1 MDQADIKKA
10 AKLIAAECV
19 QPASNGNGYRLHA
32 CENFPA
38 YTGLGFACA
47 GASAKDLTIE
57 EARAQIADLLAM
69 AMAKGAEMERARVA
83 ALLSERETEA
93 LGKARQLDEGAALHR
108 KEATRLAEEAAALV
122 ARANDLATLR
132 ALATTQDT

>member
-1 MDQADIKKA
+1 MDRADIKKA
-10 AKLIAAECV
+10 AAELAAECV

-47 GASAKDLTIE
+47 GASAKDLTLE
-57 EARAQIADLLAM
+57 DARAQIADLLAV
-69 AMAKGAEMERARVA
+69 AVAKGVEMERARVA
-83 ALLSERETEA
+83 AVLAERGAEV
-93 LGKARQLDEGAALHR
+93 LGKARQLDDGAAMHR
-108 KEATRLAEEAAALV
+108 KEAARLAEEAAALV

-132 ALATTQDT
+132 TLATFQDT